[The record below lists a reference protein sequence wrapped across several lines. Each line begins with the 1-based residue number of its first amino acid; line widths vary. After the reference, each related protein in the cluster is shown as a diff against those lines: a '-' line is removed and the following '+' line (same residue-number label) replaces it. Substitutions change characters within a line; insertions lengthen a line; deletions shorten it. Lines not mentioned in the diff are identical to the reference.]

1 MQNETGG
8 YILIY
13 PLLNYKDEFW
23 LKENFDQEDKQ
34 FKAEIDQKK
43 KDALEQVDNDKKK
56 LDFDQKR
63 DCYIDNVQDFVF
75 DMDTIQRDQKGDV
88 VGNTPKSAEYLA
100 EMEYKNQVYERL
112 FRKLEEQKK
121 KKNDDSSSDE
131 FSDDDESNP
140 IDKDDLRGNF
150 I

>member
-100 EMEYKNQVYERL
+100 EMEYKN
-112 FRKLEEQKK
+112 
-121 KKNDDSSSDE
+121 
-131 FSDDDESNP
+131 
-140 IDKDDLRGNF
+140 
-150 I
+150 